1 MEEKVKLSKLNA
13 RGFRGVRK
21 EIWLDFE
28 SDNKSVVLF
37 GNNGDGKSSF
47 SDALEWFFTD
57 RIAYLQREGCG
68 REDYFNKYMRPEDDT
83 IVQINFNDNCL
94 DSQKILKRR
103 GGSSFSNTSEDFKE
117 YIGASSKDSFILR
130 HHTMREFIDRTKKDK
145 LEKVEEIIGF
155 EVVKDCR
162 DNLLKAVNSLKDDR
176 ELNSLH
182 GQLNERKRDLVDAV
196 GTEIFGEIE
205 MFNCANQIAKQC
217 DTNLAISNMSDFES
231 VCQTLE
237 NKVKSSDRGKQ
248 LSTLDNII
256 ENSGR
261 LLGIRDLF
269 EQINKILIPHN
280 ELAKQQ
286 QTIKAS
292 AIEKLYKAAIEAIK
306 NELVK
311 SGECPICKKPVD
323 TESLLMSLNDEV
335 EEIKK
340 ILKER
345 NEIIQN
351 AKTAKTKVTNY
362 KVVLNSLLEDKESA
376 KFLVTEIIQRLK
388 DVFNLLLKFEQTLG
402 RVQESPDAVCV
413 PEFLGDM
420 QNFEEDVKEMQ
431 QGVIQSKEVLK
442 ETDEERKFYQNVNKL
457 KKLWTD
463 YSRYSEINKSISIY
477 NKQINS
483 LKKICQDFENMER
496 ENVQKVLKNI
506 SSDVNDFIRFIHPDD
521 SFDEVELIPT
531 AERGIEFRFK
541 YHGMEISP
549 PMKILSEAHLNSF
562 GICVFLAS
570 AKHFNKTNG
579 FLVLDDVVTSFDSG
593 HRRPLARLL
602 SEKFAETQF
611 LLFTHDDLWFSM
623 LKEELPSGKWIFK
636 ELRKWTKDNGID
648 IKDSPL
654 SLKERIGDC
663 LKENDISGAANKG
676 RTLIEEILKTKCEEL
691 GIKGLEF
698 RKGSKNDERE
708 ASELINALV
717 SYLKDNQTLRDRK
730 SKKAFNHLRASQ
742 LIANIGSHHRT
753 LGSTTLSRGDIETTL
768 RDINEFESLFVC
780 SNCKKEASIKHSPRN
795 SKLKQCECGELKI

>member
-1 MEEKVKLSKLNA
+1 MKGKVKLSKLNA
-13 RGFRGVRK
+13 RGFRGVRR
-21 EIWLDFE
+21 ETWLDLE

-47 SDALEWFFTD
+47 SDAIEWFFTD

-68 REDYFNKYMRPEDDT
+68 REDYFNKYMRPEHDA
-83 IVQINFNDNCL
+83 IVQIDFSDNCL
-94 DSQKILKRR
+94 DSKKILKRR
-103 GGSSFSNTSEDFKE
+103 GGSSFSNTTEDFKE

-155 EVVKDCR
+155 EVVKNCR
-162 DNLLKAVNSLKDDR
+162 DTLLKAVNSLKDDR
-176 ELNSLH
+176 ELNSLQ
-182 GQLNERKRDLVDAV
+182 GQLNERKRDLVEAI
-196 GTEIFGEIE
+196 GTKSFGEMEI
-205 MFNCANQIAKQC
+205 FNCANQIAKQC
-217 DTNLAISNMSDFES
+217 DTYIGISNMSDFES

-237 NKVKSSDRGKQ
+237 DKVKSSNRGKE
-248 LSTLDNII
+248 LSTLESIA
-256 ENSGR
+256 GTFPR
-261 LLGIRDLF
+261 LLGTRDLF
-269 EQINKILIPHN
+269 EQIIKILIPHN

-286 QTIKAS
+286 ETIKAS
-292 AIEKLYKAAIEAIK
+292 AIEKLYKAAIAAIK

-311 SGECPICKKPVD
+311 PGQCPICKKPID
-323 TESLLMSLNDEV
+323 TASLLKSLNDEV

-340 ILKER
+340 VLKER
-345 NEIIQN
+345 NELIQS
-351 AKTAKTKVTNY
+351 AKTAKTKVASYNA
-362 KVVLNSLLEDKESA
+362 VLDSLLEDKASA
-376 KFLVTEIIQRLK
+376 KFLVTEMIQRLK
-388 DVFNLLLKFEQTLG
+388 VISTLLSKFEQALG
-402 RVQESPDAVCV
+402 RVQESPDAVHI
-413 PEFLGDM
+413 PEFQGDM
-420 QNFEEDVKEMQ
+420 HNFEEDIKKMQ
-431 QGVIQSKEVLK
+431 QGIIQSKEVLK
-442 ETDEERKFYQNVNKL
+442 ETDKERTFYQNVNRLRKL
-457 KKLWTD
+457 GTD
-463 YSRYSEINKSISIY
+463 YSRYNDINKFISIY

-483 LKKICQDFENMER
+483 LKMICQDFEIMER
-496 ENVQKVLKNI
+496 ENVQKILKNI

-531 AERGIEFRFK
+531 AERGIEFRFR

-579 FLVLDDVVTSFDSG
+579 FLVLDDVVTSFDMG

-611 LLFTHDDLWFSM
+611 LLFTHDELWFSM
-623 LKEELPSGKWIFK
+623 LKEELPSGKWVFK

-648 IKDSPL
+648 IKDSPI

-663 LKENDISGAANKG
+663 LNENDIPGAANKG
-676 RTLIEEILKTKCEEL
+676 RILIEEILKTKCEEL

-717 SYLKDNQTLRDRK
+717 SYLKANQTLRDRG
-730 SKKAFNHLRASQ
+730 SKRVFDHLRVSQ
-742 LIANIGSHHRT
+742 LISNIGSHHRT
-753 LGSTTLSRGDIETTL
+753 LESTTLSRGDIETTL

-780 SNCKKEASIKHSPRN
+780 SNCRKEPRIKYSRRN
-795 SKLKQCECGELKI
+795 SRLKQCECGELRI